1 MEKQLF
7 SNTIHKLVR
16 IHFTL
21 PVFNPHFLTLL
32 LKGYNNLFVSQ
43 IRKLDY
49 SIFNLNISYLNLPE
63 INNPELIEE
72 YEIAFTNYLK
82 IDSPEQFN
90 VGLIIKFL
98 TENEPFAKY
107 GFFRGFSNLIYTAVM
122 SDSRSTSDIW
132 LLSVFQKLLSFEI

>member
-1 MEKQLF
+1 M
-7 SNTIHKLVR
+7 
-16 IHFTL
+16 
-21 PVFNPHFLTLL
+21 
-32 LKGYNNLFVSQ
+32 
-43 IRKLDY
+43 
-49 SIFNLNISYLNLPE
+49 NLPE

-132 LLSVFQKLLSFEI
+132 LLSVFQKLLSFEIQDKEFLYLIERNIEKNFERYCNTAL